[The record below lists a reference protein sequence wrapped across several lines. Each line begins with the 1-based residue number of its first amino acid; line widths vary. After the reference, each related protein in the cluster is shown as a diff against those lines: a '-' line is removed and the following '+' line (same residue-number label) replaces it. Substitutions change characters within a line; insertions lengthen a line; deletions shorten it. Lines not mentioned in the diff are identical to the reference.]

1 MTPRRNF
8 LLLALAPTAL
18 RAQAKL
24 LIVVL
29 GPPGSG
35 KTTQA
40 ARLARKL
47 GVPVIETGALVKK
60 EMVAETREQAAK
72 LKDLHDSGMLTK
84 FEMMND
90 LLAARL
96 AEPDC
101 ARGAILDGYPRTANH
116 ARFVDQLASRL
127 GYAPPQAVVLE
138 IAEAEA
144 AKRIAKRESADSL
157 ARRQREYREEI
168 AAIEAQFRGRVLRVD
183 GAAAP
188 DAVALAIQK
197 ALGVA

>member
-8 LLLALAPTAL
+8 LLLALAPAAL
-18 RAQAKL
+18 RAQAKP

-40 ARLARKL
+40 ARLARRL

-72 LKDLHDSGMLTK
+72 LKDLRDSGMLTK

-101 ARGAILDGYPRTANH
+101 ARGAILDGYPRTASH
-116 ARFVDQLASRL
+116 ARFVDQLAAKL
-127 GYAPPQAVVLE
+127 GYAPPKAVVLN
-138 IAEAEA
+138 ISEAEA
-144 AKRIAKRESADSL
+144 AKRIAKREAAASL
-157 ARRQREYREEI
+157 ARRQQEFREEI
-168 AAIEAQFRGRVLRVD
+168 AAIEAQFGGRVLRVD

>member
-72 LKDLHDSGMLTK
+72 LKDLHESGMLTK